1 MLDRSIPVTAHAV
14 LRYMTR
20 ILRLRFD
27 GLTARHGRTSNL
39 QVVTE
44 AAALHRLDLPTLQ
57 RTICPPHLE
66 PAVRGGACRIS
77 TGAYSL
83 VCEGGVVV
91 TVIERRRR
99 PGKTKTESELRRER
113 GKIERRRRSGT
124 KRRRRADKPA
134 DAKP

>member
-20 ILRLRFD
+20 IMRLRLD
-27 GLTARHGRTSNL
+27 GLEKRHGRTSNL
-39 QVVTE
+39 QVLTE

-66 PAVRGGACRIS
+66 PAGRGGACRIS

-83 VCEGGVVV
+83 ICDGGVVV
-91 TVIERRRR
+91 TIVERRQR
-99 PGKTKTESELRRER
+99 PTKARTEGELRRER
-113 GKIERRRRSGT
+113 GRRNRRWN
-124 KRRRRADKPA
+124 A
-134 DAKP
+134 